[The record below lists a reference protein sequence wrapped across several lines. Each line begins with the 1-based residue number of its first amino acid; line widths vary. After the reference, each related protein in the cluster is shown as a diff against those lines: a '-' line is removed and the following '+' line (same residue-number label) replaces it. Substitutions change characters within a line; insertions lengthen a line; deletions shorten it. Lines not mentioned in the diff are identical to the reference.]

1 MDKRSLLFILLVAG
15 TLLITQYFFRP
26 KKEATPP
33 PPKAEE
39 VQTTKTV
46 EPKKQTYRPDEK
58 FYVLENEHQMLVFSN
73 YGGAIAEI
81 NLPLKS
87 KSHPD
92 SIIHPVNFDKILE
105 EKYPAVD
112 HFPYH
117 SYTNYKGEKITKT
130 AIGGYYPLLR
140 RPISSKQPVPVEFY
154 SMNIVSEK
162 SNIGTKKYSLG
173 RFDKNSIE
181 FTLQDSG
188 RTITKVYTLSDKVP
202 YFFDVKVNVSG
213 NKDDLW
219 LNTGI
224 CELEL
229 SSNRAI
235 PAMKYRITSAKGK
248 SSVENLKI
256 PSDPVT
262 KTETALRPDWICNS
276 NGFLGIIMDPLTTI
290 DPGYELS
297 VIPGTDIPSRLSVID
312 PQYELYPAKK
322 YPGYAMYM
330 PLSSTKSENHFRIFA
345 GPFQRT
351 LLKDADKIF
360 SDPATGYN
368 PDYIASQSFHGFFSF
383 ISGPFAKFLML
394 LMNFFH
400 MVTHSWGLAIIL
412 LTIALRVMLYPLNT
426 WSLKSNERMQNVA
439 PKIKLLQERYKKD
452 PKRLQ
457 METMKLYKQ
466 EGVNPLSGCF
476 PILIQLPFLIGLFD
490 LLKSSFDLRGVSFIP
505 GWINDLTAP
514 DVLFSWS
521 DPIFFLGTEFH
532 FLPILIGI
540 IMYVQ
545 QKMTM
550 KLPKDKSQLTDQ
562 QKQQKMMTTIMPLL
576 LTFVFYKMPSG
587 LNIYFLT
594 STVLGIVQQWLIKRK
609 TTQPKLKRIK

>member
-26 KKEATPP
+26 KRSEETP

-39 VQTTKTV
+39 VQTIKTI

-58 FYVLENEHQMLVFSN
+58 FYVLENEHQQLVFSN

-92 SIIHPVNFDKILE
+92 SVIHPVSFDEILE
-105 EKYPAVD
+105 DKYPAVD
-112 HFPYH
+112 HFPSR
-117 SYTNYKGEKITKT
+117 SYTNYKGEEITET
-130 AIGGYYPLLR
+130 PIGGYYPLLR
-140 RPISSKQPVPVEFY
+140 RPISNKQTIPVEYY
-154 SMNIVSEK
+154 SMNISSDK
-162 SNIGTKKYSLG
+162 TNIGGKKYSVG
-173 RFDKNSIE
+173 RFTKNSIE
-181 FTLQDSG
+181 FTLHDSG
-188 RTITKVYTLSDKVP
+188 RTITKSYVFSEKAP
-202 YFFDVKVNVSG
+202 YFFDVNINVSG

-219 LNTGI
+219 LNTGV
-224 CELEL
+224 CEVEL

-235 PAMKYRITSAKGK
+235 PAMKYRITTKGK
-248 SSVENLKI
+248 GKVENLKI
-256 PSDPVT
+256 PSEAVT
-262 KTETALRPDWICNS
+262 KIENVLAPDWICNS
-276 NGFLGIIMDPLTTI
+276 SGFLGIIMDPLSPI
-290 DPGYELS
+290 DPGYKLS
-297 VIPGTDIPSRLSVID
+297 VIPGIDIPTKLSVID

-322 YPGYAMYM
+322 YPAYAMYM
-330 PLSSTKSENHFRIFA
+330 PLSSTNSKNHFRIFA
-345 GPFQRT
+345 GPFQRS
-351 LLKDADKIF
+351 LLKTADKIYA
-360 SDPATGYN
+360 DPAKGYN
-368 PDYIASQSFHGFFSF
+368 PDYIGTQSFHGFFSF
-383 ISGPFAKFLML
+383 ISGPFSKLLML
-394 LMNFFH
+394 LMNFFYTI
-400 MVTHSWGLAIIL
+400 THSWGIAIIL
-412 LTIALRVMLYPLNT
+412 LTIALRAMLYPLNS

-490 LLKSSFDLRGVSFIP
+490 LLKSSFDLRGVTFIP

-550 KLPKDKSQLTDQ
+550 KLPTDKSQLTDQ
-562 QKQQKMMTTIMPLL
+562 QKQQKMMTTIMPIL

-594 STVLGIVQQWLIKRK
+594 STLLGILQQWIIKRK
-609 TTQPKLKRIK
+609 TTQPNLKRVK